1 MPTPSEILAS
11 QLADRGVKHAFG
23 MPGGVVLPL
32 VEAFER
38 HGIEFVLVRHEGS
51 AGFMADACAQLT
63 GAPGVCVATLGP
75 GATNLVSGLAGALL
89 DRAPVV
95 AVTGQVS
102 PGLANVYTHQTLDQ
116 AALFRPVCK
125 HSVTLSAEQ
134 AWREIPL
141 ALRHLELGRRGPI
154 HLNIPAEV
162 FTAPQPEA
170 LPDRFEPV
178 PAEHRLALIDEALP
192 CLAQA
197 RRPVM
202 LVGLGQLDGAV
213 ASAVGQLAER
223 YRMPVISTYKA
234 KGVPDEDHPWYAGS
248 FGLSTTVDLLQ
259 QQLLASADL
268 LLMVGLDPV
277 ELRPQWLPG
286 WPSEL
291 PVIALDRAAPHDLV
305 HPIEQLY
312 VGDIARNLSW
322 LLQDEGGR
330 SAWTLD
336 ELGRHWDRMAALFT
350 EDTSEMG
357 PAAAIGAVQAGFP
370 DDGICALDVGAH
382 RITASHVWTCRK
394 PNTLLQSN
402 GLSSMGYGLPAA
414 IAAKLARPDL
424 PALALTGDMG
434 LWMTLGELGLAAER
448 GLDLTVV
455 YLADRSLSLIELKQQ
470 RMGLPQAGVRFD
482 NPDVVALASAF
493 GGLGVTVDNPD
504 DLEQAV
510 ARASAQGGLQLIE
523 ARIDPSPYAT
533 QV

>member
-11 QLADRGVKHAFG
+11 QLAERGVKHAFG

-32 VEAFER
+32 IEAFER

-51 AGFMADACAQLT
+51 AGFMADATAQLT

-95 AVTGQVS
+95 AVTGQVD

-116 AALFRPVCK
+116 RALFKPVCK
-125 HSVTLSAEQ
+125 HSVTLTAEQ

-154 HLNIPAEV
+154 HLNIPASV
-162 FTAPQPEA
+162 FTAEQPEA
-170 LPDRFEPV
+170 LPDRFV
-178 PAEHRLALIDEALP
+178 PAPVDHRVAMIDQALP
-192 CLAQA
+192 CLRAA

-202 LVGLGQLDGAV
+202 LVGLSQLDEALARV
-213 ASAVGQLAER
+213 VGQLAER
-223 YRMPVISTYKA
+223 FSMPVLSTYKA
-234 KGVPDEDHPWYAGS
+234 KGVPNEDHPWYAGS

-259 QQLLASADL
+259 QQLLATADL
-268 LLMVGLDPV
+268 LLTVGLDPV

-286 WPSEL
+286 WPSDL

-305 HPIEQLY
+305 HPLEQLY

-357 PAAAIGAVQAGFP
+357 PAAAIAAIQTGFP
-370 DDGICALDVGAH
+370 DEGICALDVGAH
-382 RITASHVWTCRK
+382 RITASHVWTCRQ

-402 GLSSMGYGLPAA
+402 GFSSMGYGLPAA
-414 IAAKLARPDL
+414 IAARLAFPDRP
-424 PALALTGDMG
+424 AMALTGDMG

-455 YLADRSLSLIELKQQ
+455 YLADRSLSLIEIKQR
-470 RMGLPQAGVRFD
+470 RMGLRHSGVRFE

-493 GGLGVTVDNPD
+493 GGTGVSVEEPEH
-504 DLEQAV
+504 LEQAV
-510 ARASAQGGLQLIE
+510 AQASARGGLQLIE
-523 ARIDPSPYAT
+523 ARIDPAPYAT
-533 QV
+533 QI